1 MSTARP
7 LGVYIHVPFCRIHCP
22 YCDFYTYPSERGRD
36 ADFVSA
42 LLCEI
47 ELSRYRLDVAG
58 HEVNTIYFGGGT
70 PSLLSNA
77 QIGDVLTAA
86 RHMFSQSDTAE
97 ITLEMNPE
105 DVTPARLDDLA
116 DVGVNRISLGVQ
128 SLRQSV
134 LNDLGRIHTVAQA
147 RTSLETISGYRN
159 WNADLMFGWAGQT
172 VADFER
178 ELDELLAYEPSHVS
192 LYELT
197 IEPRTRFGVLAAQGR
212 LETVDAD
219 RQAELYLSAVE
230 ILEAN
235 GLRQYEVS
243 NFARE
248 GHRSRHNLACWR
260 RQPYVGL
267 GPSACSQLWSRR
279 TQNTRSLVTYLTR
292 LAGRDTPVTFVEVLT
307 PAMEHVERIWLGL
320 RTCDGVSRDLF
331 GKHSQNVLDKLVDE
345 NLAINRPDQSYAL
358 SANGMAMADD
368 IVGRILLTETQTN
381 SIPRHL
387 SY

>member
-1 MSTARP
+1 MSMARP

-22 YCDFYTYPSERGRD
+22 YCDFYTYPSGRGRD

-47 ELSRYRLDVAG
+47 ELSRHRLDVAG

-77 QIGDVLTAA
+77 QIGDILTAA
-86 RHMFSQSDTAE
+86 RHMFSQSDSAE

-134 LNDLGRIHTVAQA
+134 LNDLGRIHTVAEA

-172 VADFER
+172 VGDLER

-197 IEPRTRFGVLAAQGR
+197 IEPRTRFGVLAAQGK

-219 RQAELYLSAVE
+219 RQAELYLAAVE
-230 ILEAN
+230 RLGAN

-243 NFARE
+243 NVARE

-260 RQPYVGL
+260 RQPYIGL

-279 TQNTRSLVTYLTR
+279 TENTRSLITYLTR
-292 LAGRDTPVTFVEVLT
+292 LAGRDIPVTFVEVLT

-331 GKHSQNVLDKLVDE
+331 GKRSQNVLDKLVDQ
-345 NLAINRPDQSYAL
+345 NLAIDRPDNSYVL
-358 SANGMAMADD
+358 SANGMAMADE
-368 IVGRILLTETQTN
+368 IVGRILLTETQTK